1 MKKIASIITLIV
13 TLFLS
18 SLLAKTSYNIQL
30 ASAQKNELGLKHLKS
45 DIKLLPPKLQENLQI
60 ITGENYHILYTNRFN
75 TKQDA
80 MDNLDKYKLYF
91 KDAIIRK
98 YYQDRQ
104 KIEQNSFFTNEML
117 VGKTIFALYIDK
129 KRKGAALI
137 TMHLNPDLSMKFD
150 VSIGKKDSGFGKYFI
165 DFQGRFYIYMHESE
179 RYSAYYT
186 LKKITPNYLLVE
198 AWENSEKDSN
208 EIRFYTDYDKALSYF
223 NSLTII

>member
-1 MKKIASIITLIV
+1 MKKTASIIILIV
-13 TLFLS
+13 TFLLT
-18 SLLAKTSYNIQL
+18 SLLAKNPYNIQL

-60 ITGENYHILYTNRFN
+60 VTGKNYYILYTDNFN

-80 MDNLDKYKLYF
+80 IDNLDEYKLYF
-91 KDAIIRK
+91 KDAIVRK
-98 YYQDRQ
+98 YQQDAQ
-104 KIEQNSFFTNEML
+104 KKEKNSFFTNEML
-117 VGKTIFALYIDK
+117 VGKTIFALYVDK

-137 TMHLNPDLSMKFD
+137 TMHLNRDLSMKFD

-179 RYSAYYT
+179 RYKAYYI
-186 LKKITPNYLLVE
+186 LKKLTPNYLLVE
-198 AWENSEKDSN
+198 AWENGKKDSN